1 MIKKP
6 TKRNNQLRTFIYQIL
21 ISKHANQVERQKRKL
36 KKKKK
41 KGKTFLTITHEIVRS
56 AYTNH
61 SALKKIIN
69 ELQKVGVIQRIF
81 LDYNVITLEKLA
93 TKIALFK

>member
-6 TKRNNQLRTFIYQIL
+6 TKKKQPAKNLYIPNLNIKTCKPSRDR
-21 ISKHANQVERQKRKL
+21 KEKL

-41 KGKTFLTITHEIVRS
+41 KGKTFLTITHEIVRKCIHKPFS
-56 AYTNH
+56 TEEN
-61 SALKKIIN
+61 IN